1 MKDIKDFDKY
11 WLDEAKK
18 LLLHKRIV
26 NVRYL
31 TQEEAD
37 EMGWYERSVAF
48 QTHDGLWFFP
58 SRDDEGN
65 GGGALFTSDNKE
77 SNACFVFSH
86 CEAMSHGS
94 DGGGLGVPCCGRG

>member
-18 LLLHKRIV
+18 LLLNKRIV

-31 TQEEAD
+31 TAD
-37 EMGWYERSVAF
+37 EAEDMGWDEKSIAF

-65 GGGALFTSDNKE
+65 GGGALFTSDEKQG
-77 SNACFVFSH
+77 CLPV
-86 CEAMSHGS
+86 M
-94 DGGGLGVPCCGRG
+94 R

>member
-1 MKDIKDFDKY
+1 MVIDKDIEKY
-11 WLDEAKK
+11 WLGEAKK

-37 EMGWYERSVAF
+37 DMGWDDRSIAF

-65 GGGALFTSDNKE
+65 GGGALFTSE
-77 SNACFVFSH
+77 
-86 CEAMSHGS
+86 
-94 DGGGLGVPCCGRG
+94 GGVGCLPVMR

>member
-1 MKDIKDFDKY
+1 MKDTKDWDKY

-48 QTHDGLWFFP
+48 QTQDGLWFFP

-65 GGGALFTSDNKE
+65 GGGALFTSDEKQG
-77 SNACFVFSH
+77 CLPV
-86 CEAMSHGS
+86 M
-94 DGGGLGVPCCGRG
+94 R